1 LRGDQVVYAGCAN
14 EENFL
19 TPDGESIWMIP
30 LGNSA
35 EEGYRNFMNAFNN
48 KQIKTY
54 QEVTKQDLTE
64 LTKQKGDTSIR
75 TKGKKKS

>member
-1 LRGDQVVYAGCAN
+1 
-14 EENFL
+14 
-19 TPDGESIWMIP
+19 MIP

-35 EEGYRNFMNAFNN
+35 EEGYKNFMNAFNN